1 MKGKHSLRLLAIY
14 SLNEQ
19 NQRTKTRS
27 RRGKKNRGLLL
38 TLERKKEYYPWKR
51 FELHCGYT
59 FNAEYFVT
67 HEVPVFIVRSPPC
80 WINFYVYLSPISIF
94 FLIHNQFL
102 SWLTP
107 LRQLF
112 VVCDDHRPRYWV
124 GRQLL
129 YLKLTIG
136 PLAFKYKSYHPIM
149 FREDLS
155 SLYWVPMAC
164 LYCPPP
170 ALNGH
175 VKLNLTNKT

>member
-14 SLNEQ
+14 SLSEQ

-38 TLERKKEYYPWKR
+38 TLERKSITPEKG
-51 FELHCGYT
+51 LSYT
-59 FNAEYFVT
+59 VVIHLMLSTLWHMKFLYSSFVV
-67 HEVPVFIVRSPPC
+67 HLVNKFLCLPKP
-80 WINFYVYLSPISIF
+80 NLDF

-112 VVCDDHRPRYWV
+112 VVCADHRPRYWV

-136 PLAFKYKSYHPIM
+136 PLALKYKSYLPVM

-155 SLYWVPMAC
+155 SLYWVPVAC

-175 VKLNLTNKT
+175 AKPNLTNKT